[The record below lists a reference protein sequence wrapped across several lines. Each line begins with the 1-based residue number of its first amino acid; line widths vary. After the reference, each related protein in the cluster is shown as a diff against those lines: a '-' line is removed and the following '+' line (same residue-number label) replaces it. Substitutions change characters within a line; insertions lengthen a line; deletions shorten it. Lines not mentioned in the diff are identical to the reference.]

1 MVTQDFIF
9 SMVRHFLTLGAGWLV
24 ARGIA
29 DAATVETLVGGV
41 MAAIAV
47 GWSWF
52 KNQPPKPPAQ
62 G

>member
-9 SMVRHFLTLGAGWLV
+9 SMVRHFLTLGGGWLV

-29 DAATVETLVGGV
+29 DAGTVETLVGGV
-41 MAAIAV
+41 MAAVAV
-47 GWSWF
+47 GWSWYTH
-52 KNQPPKPPAQ
+52 KKAPPIV

>member
-29 DAATVETLVGGV
+29 DAGTAETLVGGV

-47 GWSWF
+47 GWSWMQHN
-52 KNQPPKPPAQ
+52 KLPPAQ